1 MNEILKP
8 IAFEYMSKETI
19 TEPFYLVRF
28 FGKVTSQIYRSYY
41 TEKEFVKYFG
51 QETQDKLKKEYE
63 DRKELKQ

>member
-8 IAFEYMSKETI
+8 VSFEYISKEDI

-28 FGKVTSQIYRSYY
+28 YGKISSQIYRSYY

-51 QETQDKLKKEYE
+51 QEIQNKLQKEYE
-63 DRKELKQ
+63 ERKEVRK